1 MTSRPF
7 SVFRGRRPP
16 PRLFLP
22 TLLLAAALAFSAVS
36 AAAETTPGWRAFING
51 EHEKA
56 EAIWRPLAENGDY
69 NAAFGMG
76 VLAQSR
82 DQLSEAARW
91 YEQAARA
98 GLTAAQ
104 VLLGSMYIDGR
115 GVPRDAVRAYA
126 WLHRATLDGHAN
138 AARARDAV
146 GAALSADQLSE
157 AEALSL
163 TLRAPGQT
171 TPSPAPAW

>member
-1 MTSRPF
+1 MPSMTNRSLSAIKGRW
-7 SVFRGRRPP
+7 VFRLRQ
-16 PRLFLP
+16 FLP
-22 TLLLAAALAFSAVS
+22 ALLLTLLLSVTLGLATISAR
-36 AAAETTPGWRAFING
+36 AETTPGWRAFTAG
-51 EHEKA
+51 DHEKA
-56 EAIWRPLAENGDY
+56 EAIWRPLAESGDH
-69 NAAFGMG
+69 NAAFGMA
-76 VLAQSR
+76 VLAQTR
-82 DQLSEAARW
+82 NQLEQAARW

-98 GLTAAQ
+98 GMTNAQ

-146 GAALSADQLSE
+146 GAALSREQLAE

-163 TLRAPGQT
+163 TLRAPE
-171 TPSPAPAW
+171 

>member
-1 MTSRPF
+1 MRQSDCWSFKAFT
-7 SVFRGRRPP
+7 GRRILLPQ
-16 PRLFLP
+16 RFLYP
-22 TLLLAAALAFSAVS
+22 ALSAAIVGFLLGIAALP
-36 AAAETTPGWRAFING
+36 AAAEPTPGWKAFTAG
-51 EHEKA
+51 EHQKA
-56 EAIWRPLAENGDY
+56 EAIWRPLAEQGDL

-82 DQLSEAARW
+82 DQFEEAARW

-98 GLTAAQ
+98 GLTSAQ

-115 GVPRDAVRAYA
+115 GVARDAARAYA

-138 AARARDAV
+138 AARARDAI
-146 GAALSADQLSE
+146 GAALSPAQLAE

-163 TLRAPGQT
+163 TLRNP
-171 TPSPAPAW
+171 

>member
-1 MTSRPF
+1 MPPMTSRSF
-7 SVFRGRRPP
+7 SALRGRRHYSL
-16 PRLFLP
+16 RLFLP
-22 TLLLAAALAFSAVS
+22 SLLLAAVLAFGAVS
-36 AAAETTPGWRAFING
+36 ATAETTPGWQAFIAG

-56 EAIWRPLAENGDY
+56 EAIWRPLAAKGDH
-69 NAAFGMG
+69 NAAFGLG
-76 VLAQSR
+76 VLAQTR
-82 DQLSEAARW
+82 DLLEEAARW

-98 GLTAAQ
+98 GLTSAQ
-104 VLLGSMYIDGR
+104 VLLGSMYLDGR

-146 GAALSADQLSE
+146 GAALTPDQVSE

-163 TLRAPGQT
+163 TLRAPE
-171 TPSPAPAW
+171 

>member
-1 MTSRPF
+1 MRQSNYWF
-7 SVFRGRRPP
+7 FRALTGRWIRA
-16 PRLFLP
+16 PRRYLHALIFVLALHVVALP
-22 TLLLAAALAFSAVS
+22 
-36 AAAETTPGWRAFING
+36 AAAEPTPGWKAFTAG

-56 EAIWRPLAENGDY
+56 EAIWRPQAEQGDL

-76 VLAQSR
+76 VLAQTR
-82 DQLSEAARW
+82 DQFQEAARW

-98 GLTAAQ
+98 GLTSAQ

-115 GVPRDAVRAYA
+115 GVARDAVRAYA

-146 GAALSADQLSE
+146 GAALSAAQLVE

-163 TLRAPGQT
+163 TLRNP
-171 TPSPAPAW
+171 

>member
-1 MTSRPF
+1 MPSMTSRSF
-7 SVFRGRRPP
+7 SALRGRKRFPL
-16 PRLFLP
+16 RLFFP
-22 TLLLAAALAFSAVS
+22 ALLFVAIFSFAGGF
-36 AAAETTPGWRAFING
+36 AAAEPTPGWKAFTAG
-51 EHEKA
+51 AHDKA

-69 NAAFGMG
+69 HAAFGMG
-76 VLAQSR
+76 VLAQTR
-82 DQLSEAARW
+82 DRYEEAARW

-98 GLTAAQ
+98 GLTSAQ

-126 WLHRATLDGHAN
+126 WLHRATLDGHNN

-146 GAALSADQLSE
+146 GAALTPAQLAE

-163 TLRAPGQT
+163 TLR
-171 TPSPAPAW
+171 TPR

>member
-1 MTSRPF
+1 MRQSNCWSFKTFLGYGMALPRRYLRP
-7 SVFRGRRPP
+7 VV
-16 PRLFLP
+16 
-22 TLLLAAALAFSAVS
+22 LAATVGFILSIAALP
-36 AAAETTPGWRAFING
+36 AEAEPTPGWKAFTAG
-51 EHEKA
+51 ELEKA
-56 EAIWRPLAENGDY
+56 EAIWRPLAEQGDL

-82 DQLSEAARW
+82 DQLEDAARW

-98 GLTAAQ
+98 GLTSAQ

-115 GVPRDAVRAYA
+115 GVARDAVRAYA

-146 GAALSADQLSE
+146 GAALSTAKLVE

-163 TLRAPGQT
+163 TLRNP
-171 TPSPAPAW
+171 

>member
-1 MTSRPF
+1 MSSRSILPAF
-7 SVFRGRRPP
+7 LLSVV
-16 PRLFLP
+16 
-22 TLLLAAALAFSAVS
+22 LAFT
-36 AAAETTPGWRAFING
+36 AASLAKAEPTPGWKAYTSGN
-51 EHEKA
+51 HDQA
-56 EAIWRPLAENGDY
+56 EAIWRPLAEEGDY
-69 NAAFGMG
+69 HAAFGMA

-82 DQLSEAARW
+82 NQHEDAAAW

-98 GLTAAQ
+98 GLTSAQ

-146 GAALSADQLSE
+146 GAALTPDQVSQ

-163 TLRAPGQT
+163 TLKAPE
-171 TPSPAPAW
+171 

>member
-1 MTSRPF
+1 MGRSRLLPRQF
-7 SVFRGRRPP
+7 SCP
-16 PRLFLP
+16 LI
-22 TLLLAAALAFSAVS
+22 LAAVIAISFALAAFPAQ
-36 AAAETTPGWRAFING
+36 AEPTPGWKAFTAG

-56 EAIWRPLAENGDY
+56 EAIWRPLAEQGDL

-82 DQLSEAARW
+82 DQLVAAARW

-98 GLTAAQ
+98 GLTSAQ

-115 GVPRDAVRAYA
+115 GVARDAVRAYA
-126 WLHRATLDGHAN
+126 WLHRATIDGHAN

-146 GAALSADQLSE
+146 GAALSATQLAE

-163 TLRAPGQT
+163 TLRNP
-171 TPSPAPAW
+171 

>member
-1 MTSRPF
+1 MPPMTSRSF
-7 SVFRGRRPP
+7 SALTGRWRFPLHLVLP
-16 PRLFLP
+16 ALLF
-22 TLLLAAALAFSAVS
+22 AAALAFSATVS
-36 AAAETTPGWRAFING
+36 AAAEPTPGWKAFTAG
-51 EHEKA
+51 DHEKA
-56 EAIWRPLAENGDY
+56 EAIWRSLAEQGDY

-76 VLAQSR
+76 ILAQTR
-82 DQLSEAARW
+82 NQYEDAARW

-98 GLTAAQ
+98 GLTSAQ

-146 GAALSADQLSE
+146 GAALTPDQISQ

-163 TLRAPGQT
+163 TLKAPK
-171 TPSPAPAW
+171 

>member
-1 MTSRPF
+1 MTSRF
-7 SVFRGRRPP
+7 FLTLRGRRHLLS
-16 PRLFLP
+16 RLIFP
-22 TLLLAAALAFSAVS
+22 TLLLAAAISLAAQSVM
-36 AAAETTPGWRAFING
+36 AEPTPGWKAFAVGDHDRAQ
-51 EHEKA
+51 
-56 EAIWRPLAENGDY
+56 AIWRPLAENGDY

-76 VLAQSR
+76 VLAQTR
-82 DQLSEAARW
+82 DQHEAAARW

-98 GLTAAQ
+98 GLTSAQ

-138 AARARDAV
+138 AAQARDAV
-146 GAALSADQLSE
+146 GAALTTDQLSQ

-163 TLRAPGQT
+163 TLHAPE
-171 TPSPAPAW
+171 